1 MLYEIDGKPAFRID
15 LYDHTV
21 AHKWKNL
28 IESIYV
34 GDGDDID
41 HIRTFFSLRTRD
53 EIKDM
58 LLDAVTNINT
68 FLKTE
73 FIKIPKHVDWDDQN
87 LYNTL
92 HIAFEKLSGDFDNPT
107 KLMKIAPMN
116 IKENIRDLNY
126 CVHALEH
133 GSIEHSSSKSTLD
146 DLPIQ
151 WTKKRTTTPRIK
163 LTEEEHNLF
172 QFNRTKNEVY
182 LAYNELGK
190 SYVDLYKDNLP
201 IDYDATKNNHY
212 IGADIKIAL
221 TDKENIFESGFIDWC
236 KDNNIDPSEKK
247 HGIGL
252 LPIGKV
258 ETINIEH
265 LTKDSKAN
273 IIVERN

>member
-21 AHKWKNL
+21 ASKWKNL

-34 GDGDDID
+34 GDGEDID
-41 HIRTFFSLRTRD
+41 HVRTFFNLRTQANIR
-53 EIKDM
+53 DM
-58 LLDAVTNINT
+58 LLDAVKNINA
-68 FLKTE
+68 FLKIE
-73 FIKIPKHVDWDDQN
+73 FIKIPKQVDWNDQE

-107 KLMKIAPMN
+107 KFIKIAPMS
-116 IKENIRDLNY
+116 IKENVRDLNF
-126 CVHALEH
+126 CIHALEH
-133 GSIEHSSSKSTLD
+133 RDNKNVLSS
-146 DLPIQ
+146 LPIQ
-151 WTKKRTTTPRIK
+151 WTKKREETFRIK
-163 LTEEEHNLF
+163 LTDKEYELI
-172 QFNRTKNEVY
+172 QFNQTKNEVY

-190 SYVDLYKDNLP
+190 SYVDLWKDDLP
-201 IDYDATKNNHY
+201 FEYTATKNNHY
-212 IGADIKIAL
+212 IGADIVIAF
-221 TDKENIFESGFIDWC
+221 TNKENIFEQGFIDWC
-236 KDNNIDPSEKK
+236 KDNGINPLAKE

-258 ETINIEH
+258 ETIDIEH

>member
-21 AHKWKNL
+21 ASKWKNL

-34 GDGDDID
+34 GDGEDID
-41 HIRTFFSLRTRD
+41 HVRTFFNLRTKE
-53 EIKDM
+53 EIKDI
-58 LLDAVTNINT
+58 LLDSITNINT

-73 FIKIPKHVDWDDQN
+73 FIKIPKQVNWNDHN

-92 HIAFEKLSGDFDNPT
+92 HIAFEQLSGDFDNPT

-133 GSIEHSSSKSTLD
+133 SSSKSTLD
-146 DLPIQ
+146 GLPMQ

-190 SYVDLYKDNLP
+190 SYVDLWKDNLP
-201 IDYDATKNNHY
+201 FKYPATKNNHY
-212 IGADIKIAL
+212 IGPDIVISF
-221 TDKENIFESGFIDWC
+221 TDKENIFEQNFIDWC
-236 KDNNIDPSEKK
+236 KDHDIDPLEKK
-247 HGIGL
+247 HGIGM
-252 LPIGKV
+252 LPVGKI
-258 ETINIEH
+258 EIINMEH

>member
-1 MLYEIDGKPAFRID
+1 M
-15 LYDHTV
+15 
-21 AHKWKNL
+21 
-28 IESIYV
+28 
-34 GDGDDID
+34 
-41 HIRTFFSLRTRD
+41 
-53 EIKDM
+53 
-58 LLDAVTNINT
+58 
-68 FLKTE
+68 
-73 FIKIPKHVDWDDQN
+73 
-87 LYNTL
+87 
-92 HIAFEKLSGDFDNPT
+92 AFEKLSGDFDNPT

-116 IKENIRDLNY
+116 IKENIRDLNF
-126 CVHALEH
+126 CVHKLEH

-163 LTEEEHNLF
+163 LTEEEHSLF
-172 QFNRTKNEVY
+172 QFNKIKNEVY
-182 LAYNELGK
+182 LSYNELGK

-201 IDYDATKNNHY
+201 IDYGATKNNHY
-212 IGADIKIAL
+212 IGADINIAL

-258 ETINIEH
+258 ETIDIEH

-273 IIVERN
+273 IIIGRN

>member
-34 GDGDDID
+34 GDGEDID
-41 HIRTFFSLRTRD
+41 HMRTFFNLRTRD

-58 LLDAVTNINT
+58 LLDAVKNINT

-73 FIKIPKHVDWDDQN
+73 FIKTPKQVDWNEQE

-92 HIAFEKLSGDFDNPT
+92 HMAFEKLAGDFDNPT
-107 KLMKIAPMN
+107 KLIKIAPMN
-116 IKENIRDLNY
+116 IKENIIDLN
-126 CVHALEH
+126 CCIHALEH
-133 GSIEHSSSKSTLD
+133 GTSALSNLT
-146 DLPIQ
+146 IQ
-151 WTKKRTTTPRIK
+151 WTKKREETPRIK
-163 LTEEEHNLF
+163 LTDKEHELF
-172 QFNRTKNEVY
+172 QFNQTKNEVY

-190 SYVDLYKDNLP
+190 SYVDLWQDDLP
-201 IDYDATKNNHY
+201 FEYTATKNNHY
-212 IGADIKIAL
+212 IGADIVIAF
-221 TDKENIFESGFIDWC
+221 TNKENVFEQGFIDWC
-236 KDNNIDPSEKK
+236 KDNSIDPLKK
-247 HGIGL
+247 EHGIGL

>member
-34 GDGDDID
+34 GDGEDID
-41 HIRTFFSLRTRD
+41 HMRTFFNLRTRD

-58 LLDAVTNINT
+58 LLDAVKNINT

-73 FIKIPKHVDWDDQN
+73 FIKTPKQVDWNEQE

-92 HIAFEKLSGDFDNPT
+92 HMAFEKLAGDFDNPT
-107 KLMKIAPMN
+107 KLIKIAPMN
-116 IKENIRDLNY
+116 IKENIRDLN
-126 CVHALEH
+126 ALEH
-133 GSIEHSSSKSTLD
+133 GTSALSN
-146 DLPIQ
+146 LPIQ
-151 WTKKRTTTPRIK
+151 WTKKREETPRIK
-163 LTEEEHNLF
+163 LTDKEHELF
-172 QFNRTKNEVY
+172 QFNQTKNEVY

-190 SYVDLYKDNLP
+190 SYVDLWQDDLP
-201 IDYDATKNNHY
+201 FEYTATKNNHY
-212 IGADIKIAL
+212 IGADILIAF
-221 TDKENIFESGFIDWC
+221 TNKENIFEQGFIDWC
-236 KDNNIDPSEKK
+236 KDNSIDPLKK
-247 HGIGL
+247 EHGIGL

>member
-1 MLYEIDGKPAFRID
+1 MLYEIDGKPAFRVA

-34 GDGDDID
+34 GDGEDID
-41 HIRTFFSLRTRD
+41 HVRSFFNLRTRD
-53 EIKDM
+53 EIKVM
-58 LLDAVTNINT
+58 LLHAVKNINT

-73 FIKIPKHVDWDDQN
+73 FIKIPKHTNWNDQD

-92 HIAFEKLSGDFDNPT
+92 HMAFEKLSGDFDNPT

-116 IKENIRDLNY
+116 IKENIRDLNF
-126 CVHALEH
+126 CVHKLEH

-146 DLPIQ
+146 ELPIQ

-172 QFNRTKNEVY
+172 QFNKTKNEVY
-182 LAYNELGK
+182 LSYNELGK

-201 IDYDATKNNHY
+201 IDYGATKNNHY
-212 IGADIKIAL
+212 IGADINIAL

-236 KDNNIDPSEKK
+236 KDNNIDPGEKK

-258 ETINIEH
+258 ETINTEH